1 MRNPPL
7 PAVCRFVIA
16 SDDFMASPSL
26 ALPGVLF
33 VGEDER
39 ARLVA
44 HLGPSAGWMIPKG
57 ILGWSTEVSVVARE
71 SLNEQVRRDA
81 KIVMP
86 EEQIPPAK
94 MPLTHQAAQRSPLVA
109 VSSRLTQKLVDAGI
123 RVHTVGAD
131 RVTSSFYYIAEG
143 GGEAPIRVEGDLV
156 AAVGA
161 MLGERADNAAIERVL
176 DGLVDRLLRSLSK
189 DRVSELSLELAAA
202 LPRAAA
208 DGTGTQDLDL
218 ESFEKELAQLVGASE
233 KYASFLQEIAS
244 KISDTNERKVEI
256 PLYGDARKVS
266 QGPFE
271 LTVGEQKVSLVTHER
286 WLASGPLTEP
296 AKAAPAPAP
305 AAQAAPAPAPAAAQ
319 PAPVAQ
325 KSPAPAPVAQKSPAP
340 APVAQ
345 KSPAPAPV
353 AQKSPAPAPAAQKT
367 PSPASVAQKAAEPKV
382 TTPKPAS
389 AAVPPSGN
397 GRPVNPPR
405 PGSTPLPTP
414 AKEATPAP
422 AQAAKPAVVEEP
434 KPAPAPEPE
443 APKAEPEPAKAEAAA
458 KTEPAKS
465 EPEAKAEPA
474 KSEPEVKAE
483 PAKSEP
489 EAKAEPAKS
498 EPAKSE
504 PEAKPKSE
512 SKKPSS
518 EPKAK
523 SAEPVKASEREA
535 SLATTTQ
542 KKGGIPWLWIL
553 VLAAAAFAAYRLFL
567 AGG

>member
-340 APVAQ
+340 AP
-345 KSPAPAPV
+345 
-353 AQKSPAPAPAAQKT
+353 AAQKT

-474 KSEPEVKAE
+474 KSEP
-483 PAKSEP
+483 
-489 EAKAEPAKS
+489 
-498 EPAKSE
+498 AKSE

>member
-1 MRNPPL
+1 VRNPPL

-156 AAVGA
+156 AAVDA

-345 KSPAPAPV
+345 KSPAPAP
-353 AQKSPAPAPAAQKT
+353 AAQKT

-474 KSEPEVKAE
+474 KSEP
-483 PAKSEP
+483 
-489 EAKAEPAKS
+489 
-498 EPAKSE
+498 AKSE